1 MVNLGLY
8 ISCFI
13 YETGNEDKRIV
24 TKILKM
30 DENNQY
36 GNEMTKPLPTGS
48 IKRKK
53 ISNKKEF
60 DLIVQGILDE
70 NKIGSLFVV
79 NIHFEQKNASEKQ
92 LFFNEIYTNF

>member
-36 GNEMTKPLPTGS
+36 GNEMTKHLPTGS

-53 ISNKKEF
+53 NSNKKEF

-70 NKIGSLFVV
+70 NKIGSLFVA

>member
-1 MVNLGLY
+1 
-8 ISCFI
+8 
-13 YETGNEDKRIV
+13 
-24 TKILKM
+24 
-30 DENNQY
+30 
-36 GNEMTKPLPTGS
+36 MTKPLPTGS

-53 ISNKKEF
+53 IRTKKEF